1 MREFEFEFESDRH
14 FQIWKYGVS
23 HAQLLLRS
31 VKDAAHSTRIDV
43 LFVNVK
49 RLDLPTSLNGL
60 RIERADD
67 HFRLCGSDWQGSVV
81 AGNFAHAEDD
91 GEYHAPSPVAAGSGI

>member
-1 MREFEFEFESDRH
+1 MSEFEFESDRH
-14 FQIWKYGVS
+14 FQMWKYGVS

-31 VKDAAHSTRIDV
+31 VKGAAHSTRIDV

-67 HFRLCGSDWQGSVV
+67 EVVVRRGLQGESVKRQ
-81 AGNFAHAEDD
+81 ALRPLNHH
-91 GEYHAPSPVAAGSGI
+91 GESVQSLMHAGSPA